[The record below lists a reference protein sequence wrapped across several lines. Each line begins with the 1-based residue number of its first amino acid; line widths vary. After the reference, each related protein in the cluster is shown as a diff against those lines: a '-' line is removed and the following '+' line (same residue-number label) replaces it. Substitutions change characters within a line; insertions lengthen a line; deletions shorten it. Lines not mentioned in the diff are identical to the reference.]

1 MITLN
6 LVCFFRQINPRGPL
20 VNTEYY
26 PGWYDVWGQPHH
38 RVNSTIVAE
47 DLDAMLRMGA
57 NVNVYPI
64 AGGTLFGFKAGGEKS
79 DSLPYHPVTT
89 SYDFDAPISEAGD
102 LTEKYQA
109 LKRVVAKY
117 DHVPDIPV
125 ANSTKAAY
133 GEINMEPMLTL
144 AESLPYLAAK
154 RVHNRV
160 PLSFEDMGHNYG
172 IALYMTVIK
181 EHLMNPV
188 KLHVKGGVRDRAHI
202 YVNGEFQGYL
212 SRTEGVDTAA
222 IYAEKGQSLILV
234 VENQGRVAFGKFL
247 VDPKGI
253 VEGEVT
259 LSGREAHDWD
269 MVAIPLD
276 DEVKMRS
283 FAQASVTSPSS
294 SVCENHSKFKRMSFW
309 RGTFKVPEAN
319 PADTFLSF
327 PGWSKGVAIVNGFNL
342 GRYWPDA
349 GPQKTLY
356 LPGPVLHGNNAT
368 NTIVILEQDMAK
380 CLDENGDFSGCK
392 VLSQDY
398 PEL

>member
-1 MITLN
+1 M
-6 LVCFFRQINPRGPL
+6 NPRGPL

-38 RVNSTIVAE
+38 KVNSTIVAE

-57 NVNVYPI
+57 NVNLYPV
-64 AGGTLFGFKAGGEKS
+64 AGGTLFGFKAGAEKKK
-79 DSLPYHPVTT
+79 SLPYQPVTT
-89 SYDFDAPISEAGD
+89 SYDYDAPISEAGD
-102 LTEKYQA
+102 LTEKYDA
-109 LKRVVAKY
+109 IKRVIAKY
-117 DHVPDIPV
+117 DHVPNIRV

-133 GEINMEPMLTL
+133 GEIKMEPMLTL
-144 AESLPYLAAK
+144 GDSLSYLAGK
-154 RVHNRV
+154 PVRNKN
-160 PLSFEDMGHNYG
+160 PLSFEDMGHHYG
-172 IALYMTVIK
+172 IVLYMTEVK

-202 YVNGEFQGYL
+202 FVDGEFQGYL
-212 SRTEGVDTAA
+212 SRTQGVDTAA
-222 IYAEKGQSLILV
+222 IYAEKGQNLVLV
-234 VENQGRVAFGKFL
+234 VENEGRVAFGKYL
-247 VDPKGI
+247 IDPKGI

-259 LSGREAHDWD
+259 LNGQKAYDWS
-269 MVAIPLD
+269 MTAITLD
-276 DEVKMRS
+276 DEAKMRA
-283 FAQASVTSPSS
+283 FAQAAVTRMTTARSS
-294 SVCENHSKFKRMSFW
+294 GCRTPFKFKRMSFW
-309 RGTFKVPEAN
+309 RGKFRISEAN

-356 LPGPVLHGNNAT
+356 LPGPVLHGSNAT
-368 NTIVILEQDMAK
+368 NTVIILEQDMAK
-380 CLDENGDFSGCK
+380 CVDGQGDLSGCK